1 MNVADLLIDGFGRI
15 GPTLHRAVDGLDA
28 AGLTARPDAQANSL
42 AWLAWHIGR
51 VQDAQVAPL
60 AGVEQVWTAQGWAP
74 RFGLPFDE
82 RATGYGQ
89 GVDEVAAVDVP
100 ADLLLGYYDAVA
112 AQTIAYLERLAD
124 DDLDVVVDEHWD
136 PPVTLG
142 VRLVSILGDDLQH
155 VGQASY
161 VRGLVDRGAGR

>member
-1 MNVADLLIDGFGRI
+1 MNVADLLIEGFGRV
-15 GPTLHRAVDGLDA
+15 GPVLHRAVDGLDA
-28 AGLTARPDAQANSL
+28 AGRTARPDGNANSI

-60 AGVEQVWTAQGWAP
+60 AGVEQVWTAQGWAE
-74 RFGLPFDE
+74 RFGLPFDA

-89 GVDEVAAVDVP
+89 SADDVAGVDAEP
-100 ADLLLGYYDAVA
+100 ELLLGYYDAVE
-112 AQTIAYLERLAD
+112 AQTLAYLARLTD
-124 DDLDVVVDEHWD
+124 HDLDVVIDEHWD

-161 VRGLVDRGAGR
+161 VRGLVERGAR